1 MNGATAHLPHHRVI
15 RKSTHDDIRDRY
27 NAASRAVR

>member
-1 MNGATAHLPHHRVI
+1 VI